1 MSYGR
6 WCCIQ
11 TGGIFA
17 ISGSEHHVS
26 GGGERRFICFPLRLS
41 PLIVLLCYCFFF
53 GFCDSLFCRFPTIAE
68 DVQGYLRCS
77 RNTKSICCC
86 RASRKRPSSAYAAP
100 SASGPTSRS
109 GCCRLSRLRFRSPLG
124 AQAMLPLVLLM
135 QHVTLSLQAMW
146 TEKLS
151 RSIEFQL
158 NQQHGRGETP
168 KYRSGQRS
176 GPPSQFEEHSAPDQ
190 CQGSALASHV
200 LEMLQAVR
208 GNDFCAECFA
218 ENPTWCSINL
228 GVLICLECSGIH
240 RSLGT
245 HVSKVRSLTLDT
257 KVFTHSLLG
266 MMLSIG
272 NTRANALWM
281 ATYSSAASA
290 DGPPTKSAPRA
301 QKEVWIRCK
310 YADRAFLPTASE
322 YADGARRRSELT
334 PRCVSAQCGAQQE
347 QSAFFPRRT

>member
-1 MSYGR
+1 
-6 WCCIQ
+6 
-11 TGGIFA
+11 
-17 ISGSEHHVS
+17 
-26 GGGERRFICFPLRLS
+26 
-41 PLIVLLCYCFFF
+41 
-53 GFCDSLFCRFPTIAE
+53 
-68 DVQGYLRCS
+68 
-77 RNTKSICCC
+77 
-86 RASRKRPSSAYAAP
+86 
-100 SASGPTSRS
+100 
-109 GCCRLSRLRFRSPLG
+109 
-124 AQAMLPLVLLM
+124 
-135 QHVTLSLQAMW
+135 MW

-151 RSIEFQL
+151 RSIELQL

-281 ATYSSAASA
+281 AA
-290 DGPPTKSAPRA
+290 
-301 QKEVWIRCK
+301 
-310 YADRAFLPTASE
+310 
-322 YADGARRRSELT
+322 
-334 PRCVSAQCGAQQE
+334 
-347 QSAFFPRRT
+347 

>member
-1 MSYGR
+1 MWSRR

-17 ISGSEHHVS
+17 VSGSEHHVS
-26 GGGERRFICFPLRLS
+26 GGGIF
-41 PLIVLLCYCFFF
+41 
-53 GFCDSLFCRFPTIAE
+53 
-68 DVQGYLRCS
+68 
-77 RNTKSICCC
+77 
-86 RASRKRPSSAYAAP
+86 
-100 SASGPTSRS
+100 
-109 GCCRLSRLRFRSPLG
+109 
-124 AQAMLPLVLLM
+124 AMLPQHKVDLLLSSIQEETKLGLRGTFRIRTNQCKWVL
-135 QHVTLSLQAMW
+135 QAESTSLQSMW

-168 KYRSGQRS
+168 KGRSGQ
-176 GPPSQFEEHSAPDQ
+176 PSKFLDHSVDR
-190 CQGSALASHV
+190 GSVLANHV

-218 ENPTWCSINL
+218 DNPTWCSINL

-281 ATYSSAASA
+281 ATYSAGAGTYAS
-290 DGPPTKSAPRA
+290 DGPPAKTAPRA
-301 QKEVWIRCK
+301 QKELWIRCK
-310 YADRAFLPTASE
+310 YADRTFLPTTSPRCAQST
-322 YADGARRRSELT
+322 YPGCLVVPDTALCSKSTQRWYCDDAYVLRGTVRRRLIQAHHWVHALKHA
-334 PRCVSAQCGAQQE
+334 RAQG
-347 QSAFFPRRT
+347 